1 MNASGN
7 LKRPVSVE
15 KLLGKKKPNKKT
27 NKKLDKETQRKE
39 LDRLKEQFGFK

>member
-15 KLLGKKKPNKKT
+15 KLLGKKKPKK
-27 NKKLDKETQRKE
+27 KPLDKETQRKE